1 MSRRLDIEITSLSDE
16 RFTWRVSGAKQPKG
30 EAAASLLPEGTK
42 IGDELKADADFTI
55 DGIDVLAIATPKR
68 ERKEPQRLELIAKD
82 PTDLVTTKLAAKG
95 GGGRRDRDERGGGR
109 RRDRDGRGARREGGR
124 DGEGPRGRGRGDR
137 PHRPAPPEVPTRPKA
152 KRLRAGKTHRNAV
165 LAALPDEQRPV
176 ADQLVA
182 GGLPAV
188 RTAIKEQNETNK
200 AEGRPEVKPGPL
212 IGLAEQLQE
221 QLRTAEWRDRAEAAV
236 AQADEVDLRDLRS
249 VVVAGDTA
257 ANDEETRALAGQ
269 LRDAL
274 NSRVET
280 EQAAWAEEISALIQ
294 AGRVIRALRVS
305 SRSPKAGAPLPG
317 DLATRLATAV
327 VDSVD
332 ENMTDDRWGALLD
345 ALAFSPVRA
354 LVELDH
360 IPEKPSEELL
370 NTLRAVAARLP
381 ELARKFGVDPSTAPK
396 NPPRRRRPGGDKPK
410 KGPRDGGG
418 RGDQPK
424 GGRPTGDQPKGGQ
437 PKRDASKG
445 AKPAPATGETAT
457 APEPTPKDGPEA
469 APEAATTEMSTPSE
483 TAAAASEAAASEA
496 AAPEAATPEAPTS
509 EAPASEPSA
518 ADSPTEDTAGDPS
531 PAPDTA
537 ANE

>member
-1 MSRRLDIEITSLSDE
+1 MSRRLDIEITSLSDD

-30 EAAASLLPEGTK
+30 EAAASLLPEGAK
-42 IGDELKADADFTI
+42 VGDEVKADADFTI
-55 DGIDVLAIATPKR
+55 DGIDVLSIATPKR
-68 ERKEPQRLELIAKD
+68 GRKEPQRLELIDKA
-82 PTDLVTTKLAAKG
+82 PTELVTTKLAAKG
-95 GGGRRDRDERGGGR
+95 GRGGRDERGGGR
-109 RRDRDGRGARREGGR
+109 RRERDGRGPKREGGR
-124 DGEGPRGRGRGDR
+124 DAEGPRGRGRGDR

-188 RTAIKEQNETNK
+188 RNAIKEQNETNK
-200 AEGRPEVKPGPL
+200 VEGRPEVKPGPL

-236 AQADEVDLRDLRS
+236 AQSDEVDLRDLRS

-257 ANDEETRALAGQ
+257 ANDEETRALAAQ

-280 EQAAWAEEISALIQ
+280 EQTAWAEEIAALIQ

-370 NTLRAVAARLP
+370 NTVRAVAARLP
-381 ELARKFGVDPSTAPK
+381 ELAQKFGVDPSKAPK

-410 KGPRDGGG
+410 KGPRDAG
-418 RGDQPK
+418 RGEQP
-424 GGRPTGDQPKGGQ
+424 
-437 PKRDASKG
+437 KG
-445 AKPAPATGETAT
+445 AKPKGDRPQGDRPKGTKPADPAGVPAAEKAAPEDEAAPTDAAAGETA
-457 APEPTPKDGPEA
+457 APEAPAAPTEAAVPEAAVPEA
-469 APEAATTEMSTPSE
+469 APT
-483 TAAAASEAAASEA
+483 EAAATPDEA
-496 AAPEAATPEAPTS
+496 SP
-509 EAPASEPSA
+509 EAPAS
-518 ADSPTEDTAGDPS
+518 DSHAEDATDERS
-531 PAPDTA
+531 DAPDTGA
-537 ANE
+537 EG

>member
-152 KRLRAGKTHRNAV
+152 KRLRRKTHRNAV

-294 AGRVIRALRVS
+294 AGRDPCA
-305 SRSPKAGAPLPG
+305 AGVEQVAEGRRTLPG

-424 GGRPTGDQPKGGQ
+424 GGRPTGDQAKGGQ

-509 EAPASEPSA
+509 ETSASEPSA